1 MKWVSAISYHIHVW
15 VFSDAAGCRRPI
27 REITAPEI
35 LETLRRVEVR
45 GRYESARRLRS
56 IIGSVFR
63 YAVATARADNDPT
76 FALRGALTAPQT
88 KSWAALTEPRALGRS
103 CGRSTVTRA
112 RPQRQPP

>member
-1 MKWVSAISYHIHVW
+1 M
-15 VFSDAAGCRRPI
+15 GRRPI

-56 IIGSVFR
+56 TLGSVFR

-76 FALRGALTAPQT
+76 SHCAVL
-88 KSWAALTEPRALGRS
+88 
-103 CGRSTVTRA
+103 
-112 RPQRQPP
+112 